1 MRTYTIILFLTL
13 YSIAN
18 TLKAQQFTEYELK
31 SAYLFNFAK
40 FIDFPENTFSSA
52 RDPFL
57 IGVIGNEAFLDVL
70 QTVIKGKT
78 INGRNIIAINITQTE
93 DIQNCQI
100 VYFSKTTRSQTL
112 MFLEFLN
119 GKPVVSV
126 GDNIEDFCQSG
137 GIINFT
143 QQNSVKRFEI
153 NPNAAQRAK
162 LNISS
167 KLLALAR
174 IVTDVE
180 VKF

>member
-1 MRTYTIILFLTL
+1 MSFRIYILFFALITI
-13 YSIAN
+13 SN

-40 FIDFPENTFSSA
+40 FIDFPENTFTSA
-52 RDPFL
+52 RDPFI
-57 IGVIGNEAFLDVL
+57 IGVVGNEAFLDIL

-78 INGRNIIAINITQTE
+78 INGRNILAISITQIE
-93 DIQNCQI
+93 DLQNCQI
-100 VYFSKTTRSQTL
+100 VFFSKTSLNQTI
-112 MFLEFLN
+112 MFLEYLN
-119 GKPVVSV
+119 EKPIVSV
-126 GDNIEDFCQSG
+126 GDNIDEFCQRG

-143 QQNSVKRFEI
+143 AQNSLKRFEI

-162 LNISS
+162 VNISS
-167 KLLALAR
+167 KLYALAR